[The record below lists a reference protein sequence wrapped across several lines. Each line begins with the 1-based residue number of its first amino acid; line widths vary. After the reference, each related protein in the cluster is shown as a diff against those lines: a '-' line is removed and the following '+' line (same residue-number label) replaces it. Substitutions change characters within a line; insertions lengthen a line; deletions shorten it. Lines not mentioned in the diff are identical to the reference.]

1 MGIDKEPK
9 AGPDAPYDLRTPYHD
24 YLLRKMLP
32 ADKMEARRLA
42 RHTKSFTVINGELYK
57 QSHMKILQCCIPIE

>member
-1 MGIDKEPK
+1 MIPSDPEVMGIDKEPK

-32 ADKMEARRLA
+32 ADKMEAR
-42 RHTKSFTVINGELYK
+42 G
-57 QSHMKILQCCIPIE
+57 SHATPSPSP